1 MTAVNGGLRTDPVLL
16 DNFGP
21 DDVDPEMVGLKAA
34 NLMRMADAGLPVPP
48 GFTVTTDVCDRLRDR
63 GRSSDRSLSA
73 LLTELLATGVAHL
86 EEVTGH
92 RFGARRRPLVVSVR
106 SGAPVSMPGMLD
118 TVLDVG
124 LTGESLGGLL
134 RWSGDPVFVADCH
147 RRLLRS
153 WAEVVAAV
161 EPTELDAT
169 ESEVLA
175 GRGVTTPGDL
185 DRQGLLEMSI
195 RLGQLQRSAPGP
207 ALPAGAF
214 DQLAE
219 AVRAVAA
226 SWDSERAVQYR
237 RLGGLPDQPGTA
249 VTVQAMVFGNLGV
262 GSGSGVGFTR
272 DPSTGEDRLYVDF
285 AEDAQGE
292 DVVAGLLPAGAP
304 SEALGSVPGLEAEL
318 ERARRLLERTFGDA
332 QDFEFTVEEGRLW
345 LLQTRA
351 AKRTPL
357 AAVQIACDLV
367 AEGLIDPATA
377 VQRLDSVDLAAAT
390 RWRLRPG
397 SGARPIAR
405 AVPASGGVATG
416 EVVLDGPRAVAAA
429 AAGRPVVL
437 VRPSPSTDDVQALAR
452 CRALLTAGGSR
463 TSHAAVVARQLGTV
477 CLVGCP
483 DLTVDSAGRAAV
495 IGGHRLTEGDVITL
509 DGTTGDVY
517 LGPVTAEAEVPR
529 DLLDR
534 VEAWRRP
541 GGR

>member
-1 MTAVNGGLRTDPVLL
+1 MTAVKGGPRTAPVLL

-21 DDVDPEMVGLKAA
+21 EDGDPELVGLKAA

-48 GFTVTTDVCDRLRDR
+48 GFTITTDVCDRLREN
-63 GRSSDRSLSA
+63 GRPSGQSLSPS
-73 LLTELLATGVAHL
+73 LTEMLSTGIAHL
-86 EEVTGH
+86 EEVTGR
-92 RFGARRRPLVVSVR
+92 RFGSRRRPLVVSVR

-124 LTGESLGGLL
+124 LTGESIGGLL

-153 WAEVVAAV
+153 WADVVAAV
-161 EPTELDAT
+161 EPTELEAA
-169 ESEVLA
+169 EAEVLA
-175 GRGVTTPGDL
+175 GRGVTTPADL
-185 DRQGLLEMSI
+185 DREGLLEMSL

-237 RLGGLPDQPGTA
+237 RLGGLADQPGTA
-249 VTVQAMVFGNLGV
+249 VTVQAMVFGNLGI
-262 GSGSGVGFTR
+262 GSGSGVGFTK
-272 DPSTGEDRLYVDF
+272 DPSTGHDRLYVDF

-304 SEALGSVPGLEAEL
+304 SGALGSVPGLGAEL

-357 AAVQIACDLV
+357 AALQIACDMV
-367 AEGLIDPATA
+367 AEGLIDPDTA
-377 VQRLDSVDLAAAT
+377 LRRLDSVDLAGAT
-390 RWRLRPG
+390 RWRVRPGPSLRP
-397 SGARPIAR
+397 AAR
-405 AVPASGGVATG
+405 AVPASGGAATG
-416 EVVLDGPRAVAAA
+416 EMALDGARAVARA
-429 AAGRPVVL
+429 AAGADVVL
-437 VRPSPSTDDVQALAR
+437 VRPAPVTDDIQALAR
-452 CRALLTAGGSR
+452 CRGLLTAGGSR

-483 DLTVDSAGRAAV
+483 DLAVDTAARAAV
-495 IGGHRLTEGDVITL
+495 IGGHRVLVGDLTTL

-517 LGPVTAEAEVPR
+517 LGAVAAEAEVPA
-529 DLLDR
+529 DLLEQVHR
-534 VEAWRRP
+534 WEAR
-541 GGR
+541 GRA